1 VNLDEL
7 LGHYPYLL
15 TFLLLAIGLWGVVVK
30 RNLVKKLVGMTIF
43 QTAIF
48 LFYIQGAAKQG
59 ATIPIHDAHHGGGH
73 AAEAAAIIDAH
84 HGAGHAAEAAAI
96 INPLP
101 HVLILTAIVVG
112 VALTGVALALLL
124 VIRRQ
129 FGTVEER
136 EILEHLGDG
145 A

>member
-1 VNLDEL
+1 MNLDEL

-59 ATIPIHDAHHGGGH
+59 ATIPIHEAHHGGGH

-96 INPLP
+96 IDAHHGAGHAAEAMAIINPLP
-101 HVLILTAIVVG
+101 HVLILTA
-112 VALTGVALALLL
+112 
-124 VIRRQ
+124 
-129 FGTVEER
+129 
-136 EILEHLGDG
+136 
-145 A
+145 